1 MDKRCN
7 KCDVLKPSTDYY
19 TYYHSTQK
27 KHRTRNICN
36 SCMYLQKKKY
46 IQSIK
51 EEKIIQPDPV
61 KIVFTPTP
69 TVNPLSTNPDFR
81 LCRTCQ
87 EYVHYDGYYKHKSKS
102 RLAYLD
108 CRKCCN
114 RIELDKRKKE
124 RQEHLEN
131 NGGSERVGKK
141 VGMWQD
147 KYQKEQTYE
156 VMEALGY
163 KYDEVSGHFLKPGV
177 KEWINGKLFFPMIG
191 KKKYMHIKRIDYT
204 NDIWDKVYQD
214 YLTGNYTFKY
224 LSDKYDFSDTTI
236 CNYVKKRKLY

>member
-36 SCMYLQKKKY
+36 SCMNLQKKKY
-46 IQSIK
+46 IQSIR

-61 KIVFTPTP
+61 KIVLTPTP
-69 TVNPLSTNPDFR
+69 TVNPLSTNPDYR

-87 EYVHYDGYYKHKSKS
+87 EYVHKTQYYKHKSKGKS
-102 RLAYLD
+102 IYLD
-108 CRKCCN
+108 CRNCCN
-114 RIELDKRKKE
+114 KIELQKRRNE
-124 RQEHLEN
+124 RQEQLEN

-147 KYQKEQTYE
+147 KYQKEQTYA

-177 KEWINGKLFFPMIG
+177 KEMVNGKLFFPILHN
-191 KKKYMHIKRIDYT
+191 KKNIL
-204 NDIWDKVYQD
+204 N
-214 YLTGNYTFKY
+214 G
-224 LSDKYDFSDTTI
+224 FS
-236 CNYVKKRKLY
+236 